1 MSIIITK
8 FKLEILFRI
17 IVCPLLYAPKYC
29 DNRLPPQDNKLKD
42 VIEVNQWI
50 HKFNKDNTGN
60 IDVLTHILTCH
71 EI

>member
-1 MSIIITK
+1 MQVK
-8 FKLEILFRI
+8 ILFRI

-29 DNRLPPQDNKLKD
+29 DNRLPPKDNKLKD

-60 IDVLTHILTCH
+60 MNV
-71 EI
+71 